1 MEDKARYLPPEAL
14 KLIVCPIF
22 AALPSEKQMEAFE
35 KTPEGCRKVI
45 LATNIAET
53 SITINNIKYV
63 IDSGYVKLRWFNPQ
77 NGLDSLKVA
86 PISKASAAQ
95 RMGRAGRE
103 SSGKCF
109 RLYTEETFEKEF
121 LDFTIP
127 EIQRTN
133 MSEVVLQMKSMGI
146 ENILSFEFIDKPST
160 KSLQNALETL
170 IFLKALDKEGNLT
183 DFGKKLAQF
192 PLPPM
197 YSTVILKSVENQ
209 CVEEILTIISML
221 SVETI
226 FYAPYNKRE
235 EVDKIK
241 QRYASIFGDHIALL
255 RVYQEFNKIN
265 SNPSKWCWDNFMNYK
280 SMTRVQSIRKQ
291 LKELLI
297 KFNITISSSQ
307 KDLTPIRKSLAS
319 GFFLNT
325 AVKIDKNRYKTLL
338 NNIEVRIHPTSMIKA
353 APQYL
358 VFNSL
363 IDTSRL
369 YIRDV
374 CSIENE
380 WLSEIAPDLFKGRT
394 ILKPKETVSKGYK
407 IERNP

>member
-1 MEDKARYLPPEAL
+1 M

-22 AALPSEKQMEAFE
+22 AALPSEKQMEAFD
-35 KTPEGCRKVI
+35 KAPEGCRKVI

-63 IDSGYVKLRWFNPQ
+63 VDTGYVKLRWFNPT

-95 RMGRAGRE
+95 RLGRAGRE

-109 RLYTEETFEKEF
+109 RLYTEETFDDTF

-133 MSEVVLQMKSMGI
+133 MAEVVLQMKSMGI
-146 ENILSFEFIDKPST
+146 DNILNFEFIDKPSVKT
-160 KSLQNALETL
+160 LQNALETL
-170 IFLKALDKEGNLT
+170 IFLNALDKQGNLT
-183 DFGKKLAQF
+183 SFGKKIAQF

-197 YSTVILKSVENQ
+197 YSTVVMKAVDYE

-241 QRYASIFGDHIALL
+241 QRYSSIFGDHISLL
-255 RVYQEFNKIN
+255 RVYQEYSKIH
-265 SNPSKWCWDNFMNYK
+265 SNPSKWCWDNFINAK
-280 SMTRVQSIRKQ
+280 SMTKVQSIRKQ
-291 LKELLI
+291 LKELLGKLDI
-297 KFNITISSSQ
+297 PLSSSP
-307 KDLTPIRKSLAS
+307 KDVEPIRKALAS

-338 NNIEVRIHPTSMIKA
+338 NNVEVRIHPTSMIKQN
-353 APQYL
+353 PQYL
-358 VFNSL
+358 IFNSL

-394 ILKPKETVSKGYK
+394 IIKPNTKETKGYK
-407 IERNP
+407 IERDP